1 MPDTI
6 LTINP
11 GSATIKVGVFAL
23 DRGRARV
30 LGRATL
36 DEATS
41 KLRVQVDKTRAEHA
55 LSPEAPTPVL
65 IEQALACLAD
75 RLPMR
80 GLKAIGQRV
89 VHGGDHFAGPALIDD
104 DVLAAIEA
112 LTSFAPLHQPTSI
125 ALIHTLRRLC
135 PNVSQI
141 PRFATPFPR
150 PHSALVRPLPT
161 PRQRK
166 RGV

>member
-1 MPDTI
+1 MPHSPPCSYPINHPMPDII

-80 GLKAIGQRV
+80 GLKAI
-89 VHGGDHFAGPALIDD
+89 
-104 DVLAAIEA
+104 
-112 LTSFAPLHQPTSI
+112 
-125 ALIHTLRRLC
+125 
-135 PNVSQI
+135 
-141 PRFATPFPR
+141 
-150 PHSALVRPLPT
+150 
-161 PRQRK
+161 
-166 RGV
+166 

>member
-36 DEATS
+36 DAATS
-41 KLRVQVDKTRAEHA
+41 NLRVQVDKTRAEHA

-65 IEQALACLAD
+65 IEQALPCLAD

-80 GLKAIGQRV
+80 GLKAIGQRL
-89 VHGGDHFAGPALIDD
+89 VHSGAHLAAPALID
-104 DVLAAIEA
+104 VGALASTEDLLPFTPPHRTMHLA
-112 LTSFAPLHQPTSI
+112 LHHPH
-125 ALIHTLRRLC
+125 
-135 PNVSQI
+135 PNQ
-141 PRFATPFPR
+141 
-150 PHSALVRPLPT
+150 
-161 PRQRK
+161 
-166 RGV
+166 

>member
-1 MPDTI
+1 M
-6 LTINP
+6 
-11 GSATIKVGVFAL
+11 SAQIKVGVFARE
-23 DRGRARV
+23 RGRARV

-55 LSPEAPTPVL
+55 LSPESPTPVL

-89 VHGGDHFAGPALIDD
+89 VHGGHHFAGPALIED

-112 LTSFAPLHQPTSI
+112 LTSFAPLHQPKRIDLSTDE
-125 ALIHTLRRLC
+125 RRVGQLWFC
-135 PNVSQI
+135 Q
-141 PRFATPFPR
+141 
-150 PHSALVRPLPT
+150 VRYVRLP
-161 PRQRK
+161 
-166 RGV
+166 

>member
-80 GLKAIGQRV
+80 GLQAIGQRV
-89 VHGGDHFAGPALIDD
+89 VHGGDHFAKS
-104 DVLAAIEA
+104 EE
-112 LTSFAPLHQPTSI
+112 
-125 ALIHTLRRLC
+125 RRGG
-135 PNVSQI
+135 
-141 PRFATPFPR
+141 
-150 PHSALVRPLPT
+150 
-161 PRQRK
+161 K
-166 RGV
+166 GE

>member
-65 IEQALACLAD
+65 IELALACLAD

-80 GLKAIGQRV
+80 GPKAIGQRV
-89 VHGGDHFAGPALIDD
+89 VHGRAHLAGPAPTDDEFLSAIDD
-104 DVLAAIEA
+104 LYPLA
-112 LTSFAPLHQPTSI
+112 
-125 ALIHTLRRLC
+125 
-135 PNVSQI
+135 
-141 PRFATPFPR
+141 
-150 PHSALVRPLPT
+150 
-161 PRQRK
+161 
-166 RGV
+166 